1 MKKQQWTGY
10 FTALFIFSFASESTE
25 LPSKFSNNLIY
36 LTPQLNDQ
44 TRVTFFTD
52 TGGGWNAISKQ
63 LSDKYQWPVTDR
75 NTENGIIQVTDMPNF
90 DASAS
95 VPKAGLNNWWAGKMQ
110 VVPKNDLSHHND
122 VDGVL
127 GGRWHAEK
135 IIDFNYPRKSISV
148 LSAVPDISDFSELHL
163 GFQKNQH
170 GQYTMA
176 FPRIEITI
184 SGQKLPML
192 LDTGASAWPSDGA
205 MQAIGLPGRQIAT
218 SFIVASIFDHWALSH
233 PDWLTIDNACTLSKQ
248 SMIRVPEI
256 SIGAEIIGPV
266 WFTRRPDKSFH
277 QYMSSMMDKRIE
289 GALGGSALQHI
300 RLVVDYHKELAY
312 AASALQ
318 PASSSE
324 VDIQTLVEKIN
335 KDNVVRSDSASK
347 WIQASPKVTHL
358 VEEHRQHLYNRGTTV
373 TGFDCD
379 RDGRADDA
387 EKCLFLYRQLVRY
400 IEQH

>member
-1 MKKQQWTGY
+1 M
-10 FTALFIFSFASESTE
+10 
-25 LPSKFSNNLIY
+25 IY

-44 TRVTFFTD
+44 TIVTFFTD

-110 VVPKNDLSHHND
+110 VVPKNDLSH
-122 VDGVL
+122 
-127 GGRWHAEK
+127 
-135 IIDFNYPRKSISV
+135 
-148 LSAVPDISDFSELHL
+148 
-163 GFQKNQH
+163 Q
-170 GQYTMA
+170 
-176 FPRIEITI
+176 
-184 SGQKLPML
+184 
-192 LDTGASAWPSDGA
+192 
-205 MQAIGLPGRQIAT
+205 
-218 SFIVASIFDHWALSH
+218 
-233 PDWLTIDNACTLSKQ
+233 
-248 SMIRVPEI
+248 
-256 SIGAEIIGPV
+256 
-266 WFTRRPDKSFH
+266 
-277 QYMSSMMDKRIE
+277 
-289 GALGGSALQHI
+289 
-300 RLVVDYHKELAY
+300 KELAY

-335 KDNVVRSDSASK
+335 KDTVVRFDSASK

-358 VEEHRQHLYNRGTTV
+358 VEEHRQHLYEKGTTV